1 MSEYTQKIAKE
12 KAEAAN
18 RGFFRVADFE
28 GGKEKT
34 LVIDCL
40 LQNQMVFEGQK
51 DVLYFTNSGKQLV
64 VNLTNADVLINSFG
78 DDPALWSGHR
88 VTFYLHEYRP
98 GKFGVRLKSADGH
111 AGNGASGTRNISAA
125 NRVARRSETTLCLSR
140 EEGVLG
146 GSHVTAR
153 L

>member
-1 MSEYTQKIAKE
+1 MSEYTQKIARE

-28 GGKEKT
+28 GGNEMT

-40 LQNQMVFEGQK
+40 LQNQMVFEEEK

-78 DDPALWSGHR
+78 DDPALWSGHS
-88 VTFYLHEYRP
+88 VTLYLHEYRP
-98 GKFGVRLKSADGH
+98 GKFGGRLKSAEGAP
-111 AGNGASGTRNISAA
+111 AGNGATEPATSPRPIA
-125 NRVARRSETTLCLSR
+125 SR
-140 EEGVLG
+140 DDL
-146 GSHVTAR
+146 ADDIPF
-153 L
+153 